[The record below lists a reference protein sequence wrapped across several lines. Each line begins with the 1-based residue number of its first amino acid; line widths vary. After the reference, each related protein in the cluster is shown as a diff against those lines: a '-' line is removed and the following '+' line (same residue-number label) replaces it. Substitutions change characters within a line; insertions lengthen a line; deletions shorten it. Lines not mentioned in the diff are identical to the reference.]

1 MQLDPNDRLA
11 DKVAAGLVARRER
24 GRWRTTQEN
33 AFALLAL
40 ADYATRREADVPH
53 HRVRAWIGD
62 RAVIDARV
70 TKRDDVRRGGSV
82 PLDAVRDTTGTTAIV
97 LAKKGTGRV
106 HWRVGV
112 KWTEA
117 DPPARSQGLV
127 LATRILDEHG
137 EVVTRMTVGR
147 RYRVEVR
154 IATDTPQQHI
164 AVELPLPG
172 GVDAIDRSLGHGV
185 AARIASTV
193 DSSALSHVELRADRA
208 MLFFDEL
215 EPGRTVQ
222 QIAVLATAAG
232 VYALPGATAEAM
244 YEPETFARTPA
255 ARIEITP
262 QAP

>member
-117 DPPARSQGLV
+117 NPPARSQGLV
-127 LATRILDEHG
+127 LATRILDAE
-137 EVVTRMTVGR
+137 R
-147 RYRVEVR
+147 
-154 IATDTPQQHI
+154 
-164 AVELPLPG
+164 
-172 GVDAIDRSLGHGV
+172 AIYPPVPSGLD
-185 AARIASTV
+185 
-193 DSSALSHVELRADRA
+193 LRAQVPTRPPHY
-208 MLFFDEL
+208 LTH
-215 EPGRTVQ
+215 R
-222 QIAVLATAAG
+222 
-232 VYALPGATAEAM
+232 
-244 YEPETFARTPA
+244 
-255 ARIEITP
+255 
-262 QAP
+262 